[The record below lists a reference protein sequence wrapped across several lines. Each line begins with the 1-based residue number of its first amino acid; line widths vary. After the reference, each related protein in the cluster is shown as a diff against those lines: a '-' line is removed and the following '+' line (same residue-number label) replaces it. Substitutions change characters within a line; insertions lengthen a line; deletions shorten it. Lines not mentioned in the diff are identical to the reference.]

1 MILERIAKA
10 AEAGQEV
17 HDWHIQNEPLRNH
30 RHLREAVENI
40 AKLKSK
46 AANLIKELDA
56 IEDVIIRKNFE
67 HGEAPPQKMDITVLK
82 EAFRRFKD
90 EA

>member
-10 AEAGQEV
+10 AEAAQEV

-30 RHLREAVENI
+30 RHLGEAVENI
-40 AKLKSK
+40 AKLKNK

-56 IEDVIIRKNFE
+56 IEEVVIRQNFE
-67 HGEAPPQKMDITVLK
+67 HGEAPPQKMDIIVLK
-82 EAFRRFKD
+82 EAFRRFKE